1 MSIWIAVLFGIVQ
14 GLTEFL
20 PVSSSAH
27 LSVLF
32 NLFGVTGTCNVKMF
46 SVFAHLGSFGSIVY
60 IYWNEFAEILYQY
73 TEYKAGL
80 RVEGA
85 RSSFP
90 QLRLVIMMMFTCIP
104 LLLILPINSYI
115 NLLFGSTMFI
125 GVAII
130 LSGLALLTADHMT
143 NGTKTERS
151 MSISD
156 AIIIGL
162 AMCVSAIPGVSRT
175 GILMTAGLAVGLKK
189 DLAVKYAV
197 LVSAP
202 VILVSNLVRI
212 GDAVSSPFMFS
223 ELPACLTGAV
233 AAFFAGVSALRI
245 LSGLANKDRFGPYA
259 YYSWIA
265 GVLFIILTMIF

>member
-1 MSIWIAVLFGIVQ
+1 MSIWIALLFGIVQ

-46 SVFAHLGSFGSIVY
+46 SVFAHLGCFGSIVY
-60 IYWNEFAEILYQY
+60 IYWNEFAEVVYQY
-73 TEYKAGL
+73 SEYRAGL

-90 QLRLVIMMMFTCIP
+90 QLRLVIMMIFTCIP

-115 NLLFGSTMFI
+115 NLLFSSTMFI
-125 GVAII
+125 GFAII

-143 NGTKTERS
+143 SGTKTERS
-151 MSISD
+151 MNISD

-162 AMCVSAIPGVSRT
+162 AMCVSAIPGISRT
-175 GILMTAGLAVGLKK
+175 GILITAGLAAGLKK
-189 DLAVKYAV
+189 DFAVKYAV

-202 VILVSNLVRI
+202 VILISNLI
-212 GDAVSSPFMFS
+212 HIADAVSSPFTFS
-223 ELPACLTGAV
+223 ELPACLVGAV
-233 AAFFAGVSALRI
+233 VSFFAGVFALRI
-245 LSGLANKDRFGPYA
+245 LSGLAGKGKFGPYA